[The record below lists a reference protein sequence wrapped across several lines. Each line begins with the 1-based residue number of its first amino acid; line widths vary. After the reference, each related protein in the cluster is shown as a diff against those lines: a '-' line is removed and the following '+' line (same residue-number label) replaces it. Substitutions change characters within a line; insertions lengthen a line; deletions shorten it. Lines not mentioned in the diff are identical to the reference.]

1 MLLGM
6 LRGYHR
12 AQCLMKICKPES
24 AAVSSLVLYCL
35 KINPHLSVL
44 LRIENNN
51 PINISVFPSVYFSIS
66 KSMEVSSQS
75 GHVLNGQLSP
85 AYEGMMKW
93 MCSSVFCLDTF
104 AVLCACMCMCV
115 CVWLMPDARL
125 VEDSQWNPSRI
136 TTNCICGWWKRRRAS
151 AQMGDGNKIWR
162 APQCHLAVW
171 SGITGCYGLG
181 INFNEGATIVGWILY
196 CFL

>member
-12 AQCLMKICKPES
+12 AQCLMKVCKPEC

-44 LRIENNN
+44 LRAENNN
-51 PINISVFPSVYFSIS
+51 PINISVFLSVCFSIS

-85 AYEGMMKW
+85 AYEGMLKW
-93 MCSSVFCLDTF
+93 MCSSVFCLDAF
-104 AVLCACMCMCV
+104 AVR
-115 CVWLMPDARL
+115 VWLMPDARL
-125 VEDSQWNPSRI
+125 VEDSQWNSSRI
-136 TTNCICGWWKRRRAS
+136 TANCICGCWKRRRES

-171 SGITGCYGLG
+171 SGITGFYGLG
-181 INFNEGATIVGWILY
+181 INFNEGATMVFCSVY
-196 CFL
+196 FC

>member
-12 AQCLMKICKPES
+12 AQCLMKICKTEC

-44 LRIENNN
+44 LEAENNN
-51 PINISVFPSVYFSIS
+51 PINISVFLSVCFSIS

-85 AYEGMMKW
+85 ADEGMMKW
-93 MCSSVFCLDTF
+93 MCSVWTALQCCVR
-104 AVLCACMCMCV
+104 ACAGACV
-115 CVWLMPDARL
+115 YDSCLMP
-125 VEDSQWNPSRI
+125 
-136 TTNCICGWWKRRRAS
+136 GWWRIHSEIPLESPLIVFVVGERGEQVHKWG
-151 AQMGDGNKIWR
+151 MEIK
-162 APQCHLAVW
+162 
-171 SGITGCYGLG
+171 SGEPHSVT
-181 INFNEGATIVGWILY
+181 
-196 CFL
+196 